1 MLKTILG
8 DEVIKVLMIFLS
20 AKYCHIMRKDIRI
33 AIWVMIIINSERIA
47 EIVIYA
53 LIILA
58 VLFLYMYPIYTV
70 VNHKK
75 KSGYGLPMPY
85 YLTHIVIDR
94 LTIPV

>member
-1 MLKTILG
+1 
-8 DEVIKVLMIFLS
+8 
-20 AKYCHIMRKDIRI
+20 
-33 AIWVMIIINSERIA
+33 MIIINSERIA

-75 KSGYGLPMPY
+75 KNQVMACRCR
-85 YLTHIVIDR
+85 T
-94 LTIPV
+94 T